1 MELDWVRKRAGKK
14 KKNPKKTPLD
24 KERFF
29 FFLNSYSRQIS
40 EKNLTGLA
48 CSHKAII
55 LLWERGPQGR
65 FRLTKIGSREWKI
78 DRDRMDNPLGKGI
91 LLSEKWGNDL
101 GQTKND
107 ICTKYLYVNVH
118 YTLVHTFYYFY
129 LMCICTCESVLRL

>member
-1 MELDWVRKRAGKK
+1 M
-14 KKNPKKTPLD
+14 
-24 KERFF
+24 
-29 FFLNSYSRQIS
+29 
-40 EKNLTGLA
+40 TGLA

-78 DRDRMDNPLGKGI
+78 DGDRMDNTLGKGI
-91 LLSEKWGNDL
+91 LLSEKWENDL

-118 YTLVHTFYYFY
+118 YTLVHTFNYFY
-129 LMCICTCESVLRL
+129 LMCLCTYESVLCI